1 MVLAIDTVTLESDSS
16 IIKDM
21 LLKESGLKNIIMDIK
36 FVTSAVEFV
45 GSDACEKIVA
55 QLLDT

>member
-1 MVLAIDTVTLESDSS
+1 
-16 IIKDM
+16 M